1 MDSAFT
7 AKYLGI
13 ARLLWQASEGD
24 PSRIPRDYAEY
35 LNHHFVDGDISLGS
49 LLPLVEDYS
58 EMEDFEIEEA
68 IELLGKVSPDDWPN
82 LEEIQSVSLEQFLRI
97 HDNDAEDTEEL
108 NFVEDNLSTAERV
121 EKVLIEVISSVFGD
135 KVSTIRSE
143 KGYFANPKNNFLQ
156 DDDGTFQGTFMY
168 DGNKFMFEVA
178 PAEDGWIC
186 TYRLH
191 WDSVDKLPPKHDE
204 DKEEVTD
211 YTRRVRHRG
220 WK

>member
-13 ARLLWQASEGD
+13 ARMLWQASEGD
-24 PSRIPRDYAEY
+24 PSRIPQDYAEH
-35 LNHHFVDGDISLGS
+35 LNHSFIDGDISLGS

-68 IELLGKVSPDDWPN
+68 IELLGKVNPGDWPP
-82 LEEIQSVSLEQFLRI
+82 LEDIEGVSLGDFLRAF
-97 HDNDAEDTEEL
+97 DDEREGEYD
-108 NFVEDNLSTAERV
+108 FVEDNLSTAEKV
-121 EKVLIEVISSVFGD
+121 EKVLVEVISSVFGD
-135 KVSTIRSE
+135 RVSTIRSE
-143 KGYFANPKNNFLQ
+143 KGYYASPKNNFLQ
-156 DDDGTFQGTFMY
+156 EDDGTFAGTFMY
-168 DGNKFMFEVA
+168 DGHKFIFEVY
-178 PAEDGWIC
+178 PDEQGWGV

-191 WDSVDKLPPKHDE
+191 WDSADKLPPYHDE
-204 DKEEVTD
+204 DNPKKND

>member
-1 MDSAFT
+1 MADAAYQ
-7 AKYLGI
+7 AKYLSM
-13 ARLLWQASEGD
+13 ARLLWEASEGCPENI
-24 PSRIPRDYAEY
+24 PSDYAGY
-35 LNHHFVDGDISLGS
+35 LSHSYVDGDVSLGP
-49 LLPLVEDYS
+49 LLPKVEDYS
-58 EMEDFEIEEA
+58 ELEDHEIEEA
-68 IELLGKVSPDDWPN
+68 IEMLGKVTPGDWPDV
-82 LEEIQSVSLEQFLRI
+82 EDIEGVSLEELLRVY
-97 HDNDAEDTEEL
+97 DEDASSLD
-108 NFVEDNLSTAERV
+108 FVEDNLSTAERV

-156 DDDGTFQGTFMY
+156 EDDGTFAGTFMY

-178 PAEDGWIC
+178 PSEDGWVC

-191 WDSVDKLPPKHDE
+191 WKSLDDLPPVHDE
-204 DKEEVTD
+204 DNKDKND

>member
-1 MDSAFT
+1 MDSAYQ

-24 PSRIPRDYAEY
+24 PSRIPQDYAEH
-35 LNHHFVDGDISLGS
+35 LNHSFVDGDISLGS

-68 IELLGKVSPDDWPN
+68 IELLGKVSPEDWPN
-82 LEEIQSVSLEQFLRI
+82 LEEIQSVSLEEFLRI
-97 HDNDAEDTEEL
+97 HDNDAEDIEGY
-108 NFVEDNLSTAERV
+108 NFVEDNLSTAEKV

-135 KVSTIRSE
+135 RVSTVRSE

-156 DDDGTFQGTFMY
+156 EEDGTFAGTFMFG
-168 DGNKFMFEVA
+168 DHKFIFEVY
-178 PAEDGWIC
+178 PDEQGWGV

-191 WDSVDKLPPKHDE
+191 WDALNALPPKHDE
-204 DKEEVTD
+204 DNEEVTD

>member
-1 MDSAFT
+1 VDAAYSAR
-7 AKYLGI
+7 YLSI

-24 PSRIPRDYAEY
+24 PSRIPRDYAEH
-35 LNHHFVDGDISLGS
+35 LNHSFVDGDISLGS

-58 EMEDFEIEEA
+58 ELDEVEIEEA
-68 IELLGKVSPDDWPN
+68 IEMLGKVNPDDWPL
-82 LEEIQSVSLEQFLRI
+82 LEDIKGVSLSDFLRAF
-97 HDNDAEDTEEL
+97 DDGEEEEY
-108 NFVEDNLSTAERV
+108 NFVEDNLSTAEKV

-135 KVSTIRSE
+135 RVSTVRSE

-156 DDDGTFQGTFMY
+156 EEDGTFAGTFMFG
-168 DGNKFMFEVA
+168 DHKFIFEVY
-178 PAEDGWIC
+178 PDEQGWGV

-191 WDSVDKLPPKHDE
+191 WDALNALPPKHDE
-204 DKEEVTD
+204 DREEVTD

>member
-1 MDSAFT
+1 VDQAYS

-24 PSRIPRDYAEY
+24 PSRIPQNYAEH
-35 LNHHFVDGDISLGS
+35 LNHSFVDGDISLGS

-68 IELLGKVSPDDWPN
+68 IELLGKVSPEDWPN
-82 LEEIQSVSLEQFLRI
+82 LEEIQSVSLEEFLRI
-97 HDNDAEDTEEL
+97 HDNDAEDIEGY
-108 NFVEDNLSTAERV
+108 NFVEDNLSTAEKV

-135 KVSTIRSE
+135 RVSTVRSE

-156 DDDGTFQGTFMY
+156 EEDGTFAGTFMFG
-168 DGNKFMFEVA
+168 DHKFIFEVY
-178 PAEDGWIC
+178 PDEQGWGV

-191 WDSVDKLPPKHDE
+191 WDALNALPPKHDE
-204 DKEEVTD
+204 DNEEVTD

>member
-1 MDSAFT
+1 MDAAYQ
-7 AKYLGI
+7 AKFLGM

-24 PSRIPRDYAEY
+24 PSRIPADYAGY
-35 LNHHFVDGDISLGS
+35 LNHGYADGDISLVGC
-49 LLPLVEDYS
+49 LPLVEDYS
-58 EMEDFEIEEA
+58 ELEDHEIEEA
-68 IELLGKVSPDDWPN
+68 IEMLGKVTPGDW
-82 LEEIQSVSLEQFLRI
+82 LDIEDISGVSLEEMLRVY
-97 HDNDAEDTEEL
+97 DEDASEFD
-108 NFVEDNLSTAERV
+108 FVEDNLSTAEKV

-156 DDDGTFQGTFMY
+156 EDDGTFAGTFMY

-178 PAEDGWIC
+178 PSEDGWIC

-191 WDSVDKLPPKHDE
+191 WKSLDDLPPVHDE
-204 DKEEVTD
+204 DNKDKND

>member
-1 MDSAFT
+1 MDAAYQ

-24 PSRIPRDYAEY
+24 PSRIPPDYAEH
-35 LNHHFVDGDISLGS
+35 LNHVYYDGDISLVG
-49 LLPLVEDYS
+49 LLPKVEDYS
-58 EMEDFEIEEA
+58 ELEPEEIEEA
-68 IELLGKVSPDDWPN
+68 IEMLGKVNPGDWPN
-82 LEEIQSVSLEQFLRI
+82 IEDVTGISLEELLRVY
-97 HDNDAEDTEEL
+97 DEDASEFD
-108 NFVEDNLSTAERV
+108 FVEDNLSTAEKV

-143 KGYFANPKNNFLQ
+143 KGYYGSPKNNFLQ
-156 DDDGTFQGTFMY
+156 EDDGTFAGTFMH
-168 DGNKFMFEVA
+168 DGNKFIFEVA

-186 TYRLH
+186 TYRMH
-191 WDSVDKLPPKHDE
+191 WKDVENLPPVPDE
-204 DKEEVTD
+204 DDSSKND